1 MPDTLNAN
9 AVSSAVSFQE
19 RIEQQIA
26 DFRRG
31 VPDTHYLLASV
42 FLPGG
47 HQIIASW
54 FGHQEPDM
62 LVVEGTDERGRQ
74 VRLLVSSTQLH
85 IVLAAVKRMADRP
98 VQEIQ
103 FQSRPA

>member
-1 MPDTLNAN
+1 MPDTLHESA
-9 AVSSAVSFQE
+9 ASSAASFQA

-26 DFRRG
+26 DFGRG

-47 HQIIASW
+47 HQIIATW

-62 LVVEGTDERGRQ
+62 LIVEGTDERGRQ
-74 VRLLVSSTQLH
+74 VRLLVSSSQLH
-85 IVLAAVKRMADRP
+85 IVLAPVKRMADRP
-98 VQEIQ
+98 VQEIK
-103 FQSRPA
+103 FQPRTP

>member
-1 MPDTLNAN
+1 MPDTLNASV
-9 AVSSAVSFQE
+9 VSSAASFQE

-26 DFRRG
+26 DFGRT

-47 HQIIASW
+47 HQIVATW

-74 VRLLVSSTQLH
+74 VRLLVSSRQLH
-85 IVLAAVKRMADRP
+85 IVLAPVKRTADRP
-98 VQEIQ
+98 APEIK
-103 FQSRPA
+103 FQPRTP